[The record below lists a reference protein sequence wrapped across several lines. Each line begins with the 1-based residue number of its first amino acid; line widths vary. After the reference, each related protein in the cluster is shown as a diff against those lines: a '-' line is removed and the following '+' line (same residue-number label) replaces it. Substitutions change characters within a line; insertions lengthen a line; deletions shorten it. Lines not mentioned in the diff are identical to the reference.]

1 VSSSPAQSSCPS
13 SAWAVRLGGAAWA
26 VLTLLHVL
34 EGGTAETAERVLPE
48 PLNVEWGHCTVV
60 ARDSERLCL
69 YDPADPVR
77 LWVDH
82 PRASEARV
90 RIDGVEVAVERYP
103 LAAEPAGEG
112 LRVLI
117 PPGAFELELEV
128 PDTDGV
134 REWGL
139 TLSESER
146 PLAEPRVRL
155 DPADLEELGR
165 AQGSSDVARLERA
178 TSNVVDGLL
187 AGGRVGEAVVILCGA
202 SFLLRRLRAFEAAAT
217 MLERAQAIG
226 ASFPVGRNTAA
237 AYRGVLLWSQGVLHE
252 AAPLLRDGARY
263 SLRVEDPVLAADSL
277 PIYAETLA
285 ELGYYEEARYWA
297 HESLEHLP
305 SLPCHRASVLRT
317 AGWINLVLGARD
329 QPHDDPRP
337 HLREAIDLYRTQ
349 AECAHK
355 EGGAR
360 LSLALLAFQ
369 DGDAAVAGEQLA
381 AIDTHTLSV
390 EDRVRAAD
398 LRVRLQ
404 ALEADVAAAWRAWSE
419 LQAAAS
425 VVDDDD
431 AQWRV
436 EVRRGEI
443 HVREHDAHAAL
454 AAFERAEQRLDRLVR
469 AQAVMGVGRTAT
481 ADRYLEGTTA
491 LVSLLALQGQLPRA
505 LCVAREARARRRSA
519 AAGIDVLPAAEREV
533 VREQLRR
540 YREHKRLADQTE
552 ALVPERPQAHESA
565 LLHDAARSSREAARL
580 VDEIVEA
587 LMRATASPRCHEL
600 VAAAPGELLVGLYPR
615 ANDWLVFT
623 QDERGT
629 TEAHVIEAPTDAE
642 LAGDPRGL
650 ERRLLEPI
658 SGALAGASR
667 VRVLADRQAQEID
680 VHLLEW
686 RGQPL
691 LAQLPVTYG
700 VELPALPDPVLADP
714 PRALLLADPTGTL
727 MSARVEVEAVA
738 DQLGRAHWKVDV
750 PATDDP
756 ETPVEVAFGGYSLL
770 HYAAHTATREGT
782 SGVWAPYPAGE
793 VGGLPHLQT
802 GPLARLEVHDILALR
817 PVPPVAFLAG
827 CKTGL
832 VELDAGSTS
841 VALAFLLADGRQV
854 VASRENVDDAVGLEI
869 AQRFYERFVR
879 GADVAV
885 AMHEVQREL
894 HEDGEVVPYRVWV
907 R

>member
-1 VSSSPAQSSCPS
+1 
-13 SAWAVRLGGAAWA
+13 

-34 EGGTAETAERVLPE
+34 EGGAAGPAELVLSE
-48 PLNVEWGHCTVV
+48 PPAVEWGHCTVV
-60 ARDSERLCL
+60 AQDSERLCI
-69 YDPADPVR
+69 YDPADAVR

-103 LAAEPAGEG
+103 LAAEPDGEG
-112 LRVLI
+112 LRVLV

-128 PDTDGV
+128 PEADGV
-134 REWGL
+134 RLWGL

-155 DPADLEELGR
+155 ELADLGEWGR
-165 AQGSSDVARLERA
+165 AQGSSDVARIERA
-178 TSNVVDGLL
+178 TQRVVDGLL
-187 AGGRVGEAVVILCGA
+187 AGGRVGEAVFLLCGA
-202 SFLLRRLRAFEAAAT
+202 SFQLRRLRAFAAAGA

-226 ASFPVGRNTAA
+226 GSFPVGRNTTA

-252 AAPLLRDGARY
+252 AAPLLRDGARH
-263 SLRVEDPVLAADSL
+263 SLRVENSVLAADSL
-277 PIYAETLA
+277 PIYAEALA

-297 HESLEHLP
+297 RESLEHLP
-305 SLPCHRASVLRT
+305 SLPCHRASVVRT
-317 AGWINLVLGARD
+317 AGWINLVLRARD

-349 AECAHK
+349 AECADK

-360 LSLALLAFQ
+360 LSLALLALQ
-369 DGDAAVAGEQLA
+369 DGDVAVAGEQLG
-381 AIDTHTLSV
+381 AIDTRTLSA

-404 ALEADVAAAWRAWSE
+404 AREAPADVAAAWRAWSE
-419 LQAAAS
+419 LEAAAS

-431 AQWRV
+431 ARWRV

-443 HVREHDAHAAL
+443 HVREHDGPAAL

-469 AQAVMGVGRTAT
+469 AQAVVGVGRTAT

-491 LVSLLALQGQLPRA
+491 LVSLLVEQGQRPRA

-565 LLHDAARSSREAARL
+565 LLHDAARSSRKAAAL

-615 ANDWLVFT
+615 DRDWLVFT
-623 QDERGT
+623 QDERGA
-629 TEAHVIEAPTDAE
+629 TEVQAIEAPTEAE

-650 ERRLLEPI
+650 GRWLLEPI

-680 VHLLEW
+680 VHLLPW

-700 VELPALPDPVLADP
+700 VELPALPDPVIVDP

-727 MSARVEVEAVA
+727 MSARVEVEAVEVRLDEA
-738 DQLGRAHWKVDV
+738 GWE
-750 PATDDP
+750 TDA
-756 ETPVEVAFGGYSLL
+756 PVTESSDAPGELSFSGYGLL
-770 HYAAHTATREGT
+770 HYAAHTATREGAA
-782 SGVWAPYPAGE
+782 GVWAPYPAGE
-793 VGGLPHLQT
+793 AGGLPHLQI
-802 GPLARLEVHDILALR
+802 GPTARLEVHDILARR
-817 PVPPVAFLAG
+817 PMPPLAFLAG

-832 VELDAGSTS
+832 VELDTGSTS
-841 VALAFLLADGRQV
+841 LALAFLLADGRQV

-869 AQRFYERFVR
+869 ARRFYERFVR
-879 GADVAV
+879 GGDAAV

-894 HEDGEVVPYRVWV
+894 QEEAEVVPYRVWV